1 MKGNPIPD
9 LRDAIYKLLCVDLG
23 QLELDVWN
31 EDRD

>member
-9 LRDAIYKLLCVDLG
+9 LRDAIHKLLCVDFG
-23 QLELDVWN
+23 QLELDVRN